1 MERPETTT
9 VGTEKTDP
17 YRLAGVDT
25 KKGERLVDWLKNEKR
40 SANNEKYGQV
50 FSGIGGF
57 AALFRP
63 NFSMFADPLL
73 ISCTDGVGTKLLL
86 GIENQEISNLGLDL
100 VAMCVNDLY
109 TLGGIP
115 LFFLDYFASGSLSSE
130 QFKQVLKGIHEGL
143 SQCDAALVGGETA
156 ELPGLYQKNHFDLS
170 GFMVGVVDGANK
182 WGPEKV
188 KEGDILI
195 GLESSGFHSNGYS
208 LIRSWLKKS
217 PCEKGLIKKLLR
229 PTRIYQEVLQA
240 KSQAPDGAIHACA
253 HITGGGLSENLP
265 RIIPN
270 KLVAKIEKRQIPTP
284 AWMKDF
290 ILANAEKLETM
301 YPVFNMGLGMI
312 LAVEAS
318 WYKNVLEIFNELGA
332 PAHKLGEVCTR
343 KRQGPDL
350 IYV

>member
-143 SQCDAALVGGETA
+143 SQCDAALVGE
-156 ELPGLYQKNHFDLS
+156 
-170 GFMVGVVDGANK
+170 
-182 WGPEKV
+182 
-188 KEGDILI
+188 I
-195 GLESSGFHSNGYS
+195 G
-208 LIRSWLKKS
+208 R
-217 PCEKGLIKKLLR
+217 
-229 PTRIYQEVLQA
+229 
-240 KSQAPDGAIHACA
+240 A
-253 HITGGGLSENLP
+253 H
-265 RIIPN
+265 
-270 KLVAKIEKRQIPTP
+270 V
-284 AWMKDF
+284 
-290 ILANAEKLETM
+290 
-301 YPVFNMGLGMI
+301 
-312 LAVEAS
+312 
-318 WYKNVLEIFNELGA
+318 
-332 PAHKLGEVCTR
+332 
-343 KRQGPDL
+343 
-350 IYV
+350 